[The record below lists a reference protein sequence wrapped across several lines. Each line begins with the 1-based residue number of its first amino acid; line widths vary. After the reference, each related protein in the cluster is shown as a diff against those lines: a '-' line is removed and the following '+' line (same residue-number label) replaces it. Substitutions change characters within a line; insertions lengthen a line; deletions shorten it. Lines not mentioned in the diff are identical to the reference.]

1 MMIMISKGN
10 GFGTKSFANQVLA
23 SIRPSLIERFGKDSE
38 IMQDFDNEERFFGFI
53 ALQDLSKDDFN
64 FVAQQIINANLDE
77 KPKIG
82 LIGAFA
88 GLFVGM
94 IFAVLIGSII

>member
-1 MMIMISKGN
+1 MIMISKGN

-38 IMQDFDNEERFFGFI
+38 IMQDFDNE
-53 ALQDLSKDDFN
+53 DLSKDDFN
-64 FVAQQIINANLDE
+64 FVAQQIINASLDE

>member
-1 MMIMISKGN
+1 MIMISKGN

-64 FVAQQIINANLDE
+64 LLHSKSSMPILMKNL
-77 KPKIG
+77 KLG
-82 LIGAFA
+82 
-88 GLFVGM
+88 
-94 IFAVLIGSII
+94 

>member
-1 MMIMISKGN
+1 MIMISKGN